1 MEIMKMQEGLIQ
13 WFHYQED
20 REITFGKIENICI
33 KLYEQHFPDKAIKN
47 AKYDIFYPLLRYGV
61 IEFSGNNKFGLSPTS
76 VLVNRKYCLGFNLP
90 SSVLEQLLE
99 VNLVEIFP
107 FIYLFDK
114 DNKAK
119 KILEDQNIEYST
131 FELSLLLKQIQ
142 PINKIVSSW
151 REHSIS
157 DQNGFEYF
165 NSRNTWTNQFNQ
177 ETIGLFRTTNEV
189 FARRLLKIDTYK
201 WLNVSDRSSHI
212 DSFNIAVCWSII
224 NNNQDL
230 SITYHHSDSILKI
243 RNIYFPILIE
253 RLLFFNHCLNHG
265 DFASKNYR
273 LQAKDLKLLNKFF
286 NNKIK
291 TDE

>member
-1 MEIMKMQEGLIQ
+1 MEIVKMQKGLLQ

-20 REITFGKIENICI
+20 REITFSRIENICI
-33 KLYEQHFPDKAIKN
+33 KLYEQYFPDKPIKN
-47 AKYDIFYPLLRYGV
+47 AKYDIFYPLLRYGL
-61 IEFSGNNKFGLSPTS
+61 IEFYGYNKFGLSPTS
-76 VLVNRKYCLGFNLP
+76 ILRNSTNCLGFNLTTD
-90 SSVLEQLLE
+90 VLTELID

-107 FIYLFDK
+107 FVYLFNNDK
-114 DNKAK
+114 KAK
-119 KILEDQNIEYST
+119 KVLEIHNINCT
-131 FELSLLLKQIQ
+131 AFDLSLLLQQIQ
-142 PINKIVSSW
+142 PINKIVSFW
-151 REHSIS
+151 QEQSIS
-157 DQNGFEYF
+157 NQNGFEYF
-165 NSRNTWTNQFNQ
+165 SSKNVWTNQFNQ

>member
-1 MEIMKMQEGLIQ
+1 MGITKMQKGLLQ

-20 REITFGKIENICI
+20 REITFNRIENICI
-33 KLYEQHFPDKAIKN
+33 RLHEQYFSYKPLKN

-61 IEFSGNNKFGLSPTS
+61 IEFYGDNKFGLSPTS
-76 VLVNRKYCLGFNLP
+76 VLKNSTNCLGFNLTTD
-90 SSVLEQLLE
+90 VLAELID

-107 FIYLFDK
+107 FIYLFNNDT
-114 DNKAK
+114 KAK
-119 KILEDQNIEYST
+119 KVLQMHNINCLT
-131 FELSLLLKQIQ
+131 FDLSLLLQQIQ
-142 PINKIVSSW
+142 PINKIVLSW
-151 REHSIS
+151 QEQSVS

-165 NSRNTWTNQFNQ
+165 NSKKTWSNQFNQ
-177 ETIGLFRTTNEV
+177 ETIGLFRTTNEA

-201 WLNVSDRSSHI
+201 WVNVSDRSSHI
-212 DSFNIAVCWSII
+212 DSLNLAVCWSIV

-230 SITYHHSDSILKI
+230 GITYQPSDFRLKI

-253 RLLFFNHCLNHG
+253 RLLFFNHCLNIG
-265 DFASKNYR
+265 DFANKNYY
-273 LQAKDLKLLNKFF
+273 LQAKNLKLLNKIF